1 LKPPWI
7 NDGVS
12 CPVFTHPTLVSD
24 IMSLEINVN
33 AIEATALPETGDT
46 AYYRSA
52 VPQARKLLVTV
63 TEIFKNGRIKVEF
76 PDGRW
81 KSLPRKYHKRVQNQ
95 QYGLVRID

>member
-1 LKPPWI
+1 
-7 NDGVS
+7 
-12 CPVFTHPTLVSD
+12 
-24 IMSLEINVN
+24 MN

-63 TEIFKNGRIKVEF
+63 TDIFKNGRIKVEF
-76 PDGRW
+76 PDGTW

-95 QYGLVRID
+95 HYGLVRID